1 MTTFCT
7 PLNNVSTTLGA
18 AYTSGGTSLVVASG
32 QGALFGSPSPSAP
45 VRVTVV
51 ALSALDSSGR
61 ISDRT
66 KVAVFKAT
74 GRTADTLT
82 GLTLDEGTAQN
93 FAINDVV
100 AVVNTAKT
108 ESDQH
113 TAINAL
119 ETTVATLAV
128 DSTVVHN
135 TGTETVAG
143 AKTFSTA
150 PVLASLTGIL
160 KASTGVLSAAAAG
173 TDYLSPSGDGS
184 ALTSLNASALASGTV
199 AVGRGGTGVTSTPA
213 NGQLLIG
220 NGTGYT
226 VANLTA
232 GANITIT
239 NGGGSITIAG
249 AGGLT
254 VGNAVS
260 GGGANR
266 VLFEN
271 ASQNLATDS
280 GLTYS
285 SSVLTAPGVVASS
298 GGLKVDG
305 MVNGGNGGE
314 INFTSPW
321 FPTARISTAYTGGA
335 LLAFDHLGT
344 GNTGYWRWRNGTNA
358 GSTRMTLDA
367 TGNLTIAGGLSQSGV
382 GTFTAGVKVE
392 GMVSGGNGG
401 EINFS
406 SPFFPTARISTLYAG
421 GALLAFDHLGTGNTG
436 RWRWRNGTN
445 GGSLVMELGTEG
457 LTVYGQLTLSTAVAD
472 SAAPNDTLFKGS
484 DHGNK
489 LCWKDS
495 AGTVHVLY

>member
-128 DSTVVHN
+128 DSAVVHN

-150 PVLASLTGIL
+150 PVLATLSGIL

-173 TDYLSPSGDGS
+173 TDYLSPTGNGSG
-184 ALTSLNASALASGTV
+184 LTSLNASALASGTV
-199 AVGRGGTGVTSTPA
+199 AVGRGGTGVTTTPT

-220 NGTGYT
+220 NGSGYT

-232 GANITIT
+232 GSNITIT

-266 VLFEN
+266 VLFQD
-271 ASQNLATDS
+271 ASSNLATNS
-280 GLTYS
+280 GFTYA
-285 SSVLTAPGVVASS
+285 SSVLTAQGVVASS

-305 MVNGGNGGE
+305 TVNGGNGGE
-314 INFTSPW
+314 INFTSP
-321 FPTARISTAYTGGA
+321 
-335 LLAFDHLGT
+335 
-344 GNTGYWRWRNGTNA
+344 
-358 GSTRMTLDA
+358 
-367 TGNLTIAGGLSQSGV
+367 
-382 GTFTAGVKVE
+382 
-392 GMVSGGNGG
+392 
-401 EINFS
+401 
-406 SPFFPTARISTLYAG
+406 FFPTARISTVYAG
-421 GALLAFDHLGTGNTG
+421 AATMIFAHLGASNTG
-436 RWRWRNGTN
+436 RWWWKNGTN
-445 GGSLVMELGTEG
+445 GANQQMALDATGN
-457 LTVYGQLTLSTAVAD
+457 LTVAGALTVGRMAD
-472 SAAPNDTLFKGS
+472 SAAPNSSLFEGS
-484 DHGNK
+484 DHSNK